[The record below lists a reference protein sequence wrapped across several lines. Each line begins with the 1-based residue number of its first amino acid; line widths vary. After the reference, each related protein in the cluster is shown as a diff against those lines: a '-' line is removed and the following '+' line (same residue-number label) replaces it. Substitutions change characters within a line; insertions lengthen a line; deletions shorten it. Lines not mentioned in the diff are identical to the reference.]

1 MKQSIPKKNIICSW
15 QSNLLFGILR
25 ITFFIIL
32 ISVLF
37 YASLASGTSVLNAK
51 QKKTCLD
58 MISSKDALLIA
69 NPDGNIIMKKNET
82 KSYIPAST
90 LKLITALSAIRHFG
104 QDYRF
109 NTEFYMDRNNNLKI
123 KGYGDP
129 LMISEVWQEI
139 SNSLGKKIRDFNNL
153 ILDDT
158 FFSQDILIPGLGTST
173 NPYDAPVGALCANF
187 NTVNFE
193 RNKNGDII
201 SAEAVTPMLPFA
213 RQQILRHGLKNGR
226 CTIFHDQREAAF
238 YAGELFLHFLR
249 EQGVKYRGKIKF
261 GTLKQNDRLIYTYRS
276 SFTLTDILMK
286 MMNFSN
292 NFIAN
297 QILITLGAH
306 VYGSPGTLVKG
317 IKVISHYAKD
327 ELHLEDTEI
336 VEGSGISRKNRI
348 SAMEMLKVLK
358 KFLPYRHLLKKH
370 GPILYK
376 TGTLNGVKT
385 QAGFILNDKDKP
397 YSFIIFLNGTNPDI
411 DSIMECIKKY
421 ILDP

>member
-1 MKQSIPKKNIICSW
+1 M
-15 QSNLLFGILR
+15 
-25 ITFFIIL
+25 
-32 ISVLF
+32 
-37 YASLASGTSVLNAK
+37 LNAE

-82 KSYIPAST
+82 KRYIPAST

-109 NTEFYMDRNNNLKI
+109 NTEFYMDRNNNLKL

-129 LMISEVWQEI
+129 LLISEVWQEI

-158 FFSQDILIPGLGTST
+158 FFSQDILIPGLGNST

-238 YAGELFLHFLR
+238 YAGELLLHFLR

-261 GTLKQNDRLIYTYRS
+261 GTLKKNDRLIYTYRS
-276 SFTLTDILMK
+276 RFTLADILMK
-286 MMNFSN
+286 MMEFSN

-297 QILITLGAH
+297 QILISLGAH

-317 IKVISHYAKD
+317 IKVISLYAKD
-327 ELHLEDTEI
+327 ELHLKHIDI

-348 SAMEMLKVLK
+348 SALDMFKVLK
-358 KFLPYRHLLKKH
+358 NFLPYRHLLKKR

-376 TGTLNGVKT
+376 TGTLDGIRT
-385 QAGFILNDKDKP
+385 QVGLILNDNDKP
-397 YSFIIFLNGTNPDI
+397 YYFIIFINGTDTDI
-411 DSIMECIKKY
+411 ESVLECIKKY
-421 ILDP
+421 TLHT